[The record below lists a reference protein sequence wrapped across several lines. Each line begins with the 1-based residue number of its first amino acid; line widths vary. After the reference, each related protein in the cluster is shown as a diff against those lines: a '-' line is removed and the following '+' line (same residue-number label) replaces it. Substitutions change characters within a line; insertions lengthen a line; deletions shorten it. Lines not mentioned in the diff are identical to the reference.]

1 MTYQSIN
8 QSINDTS
15 ISKTLQNNISFFFKV
30 QMVKAKR
37 NFYFSLPVYSLI
49 SMKIIKYENVINNQ
63 LLQHTTYSCKN

>member
-63 LLQHTTYSCKN
+63 LLQHTTYPCKN

>member
-1 MTYQSIN
+1 MTY

-15 ISKTLQNNISFFFKV
+15 ISKTLQNNVSFFFKV

>member
-8 QSINDTS
+8 QSMTHQSARHYRI
-15 ISKTLQNNISFFFKV
+15 IFLFFFFKV